1 MKQRTNFFQKS
12 PDVTRLLFAL
22 SGYLSKSKVEQSLL
36 QLVNFRVSQINGCAF
51 CLNADT
57 AMLRANGETEQ
68 RLYVL
73 NAWREAPFYTERER
87 AALAW
92 AEAVTNVRDGHVPD
106 EVYEAATKHF
116 SEEELIDL
124 TLTIT
129 TTNTYNRFNISF
141 RTPADVPRPWE
152 KAVEAVK

>member
-1 MKQRTNFFQKS
+1 MKQRTNFYQKS
-12 PDVTRLLFAL
+12 PNVVKLLFNL
-22 SGYLSKSKVEQSLL
+22 SGYLSKSTVEPSLL
-36 QLVNFRVSQINGCAF
+36 QLVNFRVSQLNGCAF

-57 AMLRANGETEQ
+57 AMLRASGETEQ

-92 AEAVTNVRDGHVPD
+92 AEAVTNIRDGHVPV
-106 EVYEAATKHF
+106 EVYEAATNHF

-152 KAVEAVK
+152 KVAEAR

>member
-1 MKQRTNFFQKS
+1 MKQRTNFYQKS
-12 PDVTRLLFAL
+12 PNVVKLLFNL
-22 SGYLSKSKVEQSLL
+22 SGYLSKSTVEPSLL
-36 QLVNFRVSQINGCAF
+36 QLVNFRVSQLNGCAF

-57 AMLRANGETEQ
+57 AMLRASGETEQ

-92 AEAVTNVRDGHVPD
+92 AEAVTNIRDGHVPD
-106 EVYEAATKHF
+106 EVYETATNHF

-141 RTPADVPRPWE
+141 RTPADVLRPWE
-152 KAVEAVK
+152 KVAEAR

>member
-1 MKQRTNFFQKS
+1 MKQRTNFYQKS
-12 PDVTRLLFAL
+12 PDVTKLLFNL
-22 SGYLSKSKVEQSLL
+22 SGYLSKSKVEPSLL
-36 QLVNFRVSQINGCAF
+36 QLVNFRVSQLNGCAF

-57 AMLRANGETEQ
+57 TMLRANGETEQ

-92 AEAVTNVRDGHVPD
+92 AEAVTNIRDGHVPD
-106 EVYEAATKHF
+106 EVYETATKHF

-152 KAVEAVK
+152 KVVEAR